1 MTSTIPNR
9 VGIAVC
15 LAVAALAAGCATFGK
30 AFDSQKIPQLSPG
43 KTTKSEVISL
53 LGPALSQETS
63 TIRKDA
69 SGKDL
74 PQPAITNML
83 QYAYSAPHGTGA
95 FTGVSPARWIN
106 VYLQVVIVV
115 GYSGGSS
122 FKEDS
127 SDFDPAAASSF
138 EKGKTTRDDV
148 IKALGA
154 PSGRGVYPFAKTTS
168 GTSFFY
174 SIDLRNFPPGS
185 KTKKRIS
192 TFFDAQGVL
201 EDFNVNS
208 STEALPV
215 APTPVTI
222 PIYIPPVKR

>member
-1 MTSTIPNR
+1 MTSLIFNR
-9 VGIAVC
+9 LGIAMC
-15 LAVAALAAGCATFGK
+15 LAAAVLAAGCATFGK
-30 AFDSQKIPQLSPG
+30 AFDSQKIPQLRTG
-43 KTTKSEVISL
+43 KTTKSEVLAL

-63 TIRKDA
+63 TMRKDA

-74 PQPAITNML
+74 PQPAITTML
-83 QYAYSAPHGTGA
+83 QYAYSAPHGTGVLA
-95 FTGVSPARWIN
+95 GISPARWIN
-106 VYLQVVIVV
+106 VYLQDDIVV
-115 GYSGGSS
+115 AYSGGSS

-127 SDFDPAAASSF
+127 SDFDPAAASGF

-148 IKALGA
+148 IKALGT
-154 PSGRGVYPFAKTTS
+154 PSGQGIYPFAKTTS
-168 GTSFFY
+168 GASFFY
-174 SIDLRNFPPGS
+174 SSDLRNFPPGS

-201 EDFNVNS
+201 EDFTVNS
-208 STEALPV
+208 SSEALPV